1 MGEQTATADTD
12 YNRPCSVRNW
22 LVFANG
28 LNRGELYSPAEV
40 DEIARNHPL
49 ISRYMTPRVGTGHD
63 KAQRLSASLGLP
75 SNGDVTA
82 VRSDGRGGLYLD
94 LDNVP
99 GWLGAQ
105 INAGRYP
112 SGSVELKRDFQ
123 PPDDP
128 AHPIPGRYLDGLALL
143 GEEQPAVKGCPPPRA
158 VWADGTAVPPSW
170 EPIRFAAGPLSP
182 PQPVTGSH
190 SALCFSEA
198 FAETPAVPDPAD
210 PTPLATTPADLV
222 AALKALPPEQLAT
235 VLAQVQAQPPIPA
248 PDPAVAAAKPE
259 GFAAMSAEEMSACI
273 KKMSDDYAD
282 MSKRF
287 SAMEASK
294 TEEQKKTDEHAYA
307 AFSADFDRMRDR
319 KDIGRRVTPF
329 AFEAEK
335 KVFIDL
341 VTRKAFSADMTPAKY
356 LADVEAKFAAMPINP
371 NMVSIPVAKSGGQ
384 TVADNPIL
392 AEMVRPGSA
401 LDRWA
406 PKVAAAHR
414 N

>member
-1 MGEQTATADTD
+1 MTAAPASVD
-12 YNRPCSVRNW
+12 YNRPCAVRNW

-63 KAQRLSASLGLP
+63 KQQRLSASLGLP

-94 LDNVP
+94 LDNIP
-99 GWLGAQ
+99 GYLGAQ

-128 AHPIPGRYLDGLALL
+128 AHPIPGRYLDGIALL

-158 VWADGTAVPPSW
+158 VWPDGTEVPPSW
-170 EPIRFAAGPLSP
+170 EPIRFTPGPLSP

-198 FAETPAVPDPAD
+198 YAETPPV
-210 PTPLATTPADLV
+210 TPEQIV
-222 AALKALPPEQLAT
+222 EALKALPPEQQQA
-235 VLAQVQAQPPIPA
+235 VIAQVQAQPPTPA
-248 PDPAVAAAKPE
+248 TPPPDPAVAAAKPE
-259 GFAAMSAEEMSACI
+259 GFSAPADAPPWAKQMSESFATSC
-273 KKMSDDYAD
+273 KKMSDDYSD
-282 MSKRF
+282 LSKRF
-287 SAMEASK
+287 SAMEAL
-294 TEEQKKTDEHAYA
+294 TTTEQKKSDADQMA
-307 AFSADFDRMRDR
+307 AFSDSFDAIFTRNDN
-319 KDIGRRVTPF
+319 GRRVQPVSR
-329 AFEAEK
+329 EAMK
-335 KVFIDL
+335 KLALDTF
-341 VTRKAFSADMTPAKY
+341 KAKVFSADKTPSAF
-356 LADVEAKFAAMPINP
+356 LADIEAQIGLLPIDP
-371 NMVSIPVAKSGGQ
+371 RMAQIPVVKQGGQ
-384 TVADNPIL
+384 TAAHNPIL